1 MGRRARYRLAI
12 PGMLLAASLAA
23 DAGAAGFPERPIEFT
38 VPFAAG
44 GGSDIMA
51 RTIAAIFEQEKILPQ
66 PLAVVNRAGASG
78 VLGYTFVGNK
88 VGDPYVLSTATSSFV
103 IQPVL
108 GKMKISHR
116 DYTLLAGLALD
127 EFLIVV
133 RSDSPFKTM
142 ADLLAAA
149 RKEAKSV
156 KIGGT
161 SVPSIDSIIAYLIE
175 KAAGVQFNF
184 IAFKSGGEVMLN
196 LLGGNIDVAS
206 ANPGEALTQ
215 IEAKKA
221 RALGSL
227 SAKRLEVFPD
237 VPTLREQGIG
247 VVFSQWRGV
256 VAPRDLPK
264 EAEQVLAAAFQRLSE
279 SKTWREKYLK
289 ENNLTPLYMPPAEF
303 RKYLDAE
310 WERYRQILQ
319 EMGVLK

>member
-1 MGRRARYRLAI
+1 
-12 PGMLLAASLAA
+12 
-23 DAGAAGFPERPIEFT
+23 
-38 VPFAAG
+38 
-44 GGSDIMA
+44 
-51 RTIAAIFEQEKILPQ
+51 
-66 PLAVVNRAGASG
+66 
-78 VLGYTFVGNK
+78 
-88 VGDPYVLSTATSSFV
+88 
-103 IQPVL
+103 
-108 GKMKISHR
+108 MKISHR
-116 DYTLLAGLALD
+116 DYTLVAGLALD

-149 RKEAKSV
+149 RKEPKAV

-161 SVPSIDSIIAYLIE
+161 SVPSIDSIIAHLIE
-175 KAAGVQFNF
+175 KTAGVQFNF

-227 SAKRLEVFPD
+227 SAKRLAIFPG
-237 VPTLREQGIG
+237 VPTLREQG
-247 VVFSQWRGV
+247 VDLVFNQWRGV
-256 VAPRDLPK
+256 VAPRGLPK
-264 EAEQVLAAAFQRLSE
+264 DAEEALVAAFRRLSE
-279 SKTWREKYLK
+279 SRTWQDKYLK

-310 WERYRQILQ
+310 WEQYGRILR